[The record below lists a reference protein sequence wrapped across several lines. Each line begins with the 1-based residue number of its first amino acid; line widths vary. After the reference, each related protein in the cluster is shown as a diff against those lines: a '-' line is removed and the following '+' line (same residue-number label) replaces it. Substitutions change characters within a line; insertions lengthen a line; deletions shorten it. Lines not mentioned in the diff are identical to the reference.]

1 MKLLEQRI
9 EKDGVVLPGDILKVG
24 DFLNQQIDASLAYEL
39 GADFARHF
47 STRGVTK
54 VLTIESSG
62 IALAVMT
69 AYHLG
74 CNMVFAKKNV
84 SSNMSGEYYT
94 AKVYSYTKRQ
104 ECNIVVAKS
113 YLTADDKVLI
123 LDDFLATGAALVGL
137 KDLVEQAG
145 ATRWLSG
152 RSFMMLLGQA
162 SAHAPQPTH
171 FERSTFAM
179 PSTMWIASN
188 LHALVQLPRPMHA
201 KAPGCRSR

>member
-9 EKDGVVLPGDILKVG
+9 QKDGVVLPGDVLKVG
-24 DFLNQQIDASLAYEL
+24 SFLNQQIDASLAYEM

-47 STRGVTK
+47 SARGVTK

-94 AKVYSYTKRQ
+94 AKVYSYTKHQ

-123 LDDFLATGAALVGL
+123 LDDFLATGNALDGL
-137 KDLVEQAG
+137 ISLTEQSG
-145 ATRWLSG
+145 ATLIGCGVAIEKWYQGGGDSVRKRGIEVYS
-152 RSFMMLLGQA
+152 QA
-162 SAHAPQPTH
+162 MVESMNDNKVVFRTQAD
-171 FERSTFAM
+171 
-179 PSTMWIASN
+179 
-188 LHALVQLPRPMHA
+188 
-201 KAPGCRSR
+201 